1 MEQAILSGQFKPRER
16 LIEMNLISRYGVSR
30 TVIREALKAL
40 EAKGLVRTSPFRGA
54 AVADLTVDEIG
65 EIYFVRMAVEK
76 IAARLI
82 NKNIRPVE
90 IQGLKK
96 LLKEVE
102 RHLQKKT
109 DRMIEKDSEFHRAI
123 FRTCRN
129 EVLCDI
135 IDWLRTRSHIVGYN
149 AWSLPQRIEQSILE
163 HRELLQAIE
172 KRDPIQLERVIA
184 KHLTYSKNS
193 YLSQL
198 RGNREPLF
206 SGRRNGL
213 TPRRVGY

>member
-16 LIEMNLISRYGVSR
+16 LIEMNLIPRYGVSR

-54 AVADLTVDEIG
+54 TVADLTVGEIG
-65 EIYFVRMAVEK
+65 EIYFVRMAMEK

-82 NKNIRPVE
+82 IKNIRPVE
-90 IQGLKK
+90 ILGLKK

-102 RHLQKKT
+102 RHLQRKT
-109 DRMIEKDSEFHRAI
+109 DRMMEKDSEFHRAI

-129 EVLCDI
+129 QVLCDI

-149 AWSLPQRIEQSILE
+149 AWSLPQRIEQSLLE
-163 HRELLQAIE
+163 HREILQAIE
-172 KRDPIQLERVIA
+172 KRDPVQLEKMIV

-198 RGNREPLF
+198 RGNRNKSDE
-206 SGRRNGL
+206 
-213 TPRRVGY
+213 

>member
-16 LIEMNLISRYGVSR
+16 LIEMNLIPRYGVSR

-82 NKNIRPVE
+82 IKNIRPVE

-109 DRMIEKDSEFHRAI
+109 DRMIEKDSEFHRGI

-129 EVLCDI
+129 AVLCDI

-163 HRELLQAIE
+163 HREILQAIE
-172 KRDPIQLERVIA
+172 KRDPVQLEKMIVQ
-184 KHLTYSKNS
+184 HLTYSKNS

-198 RGNREPLF
+198 RGNQEPLL
-206 SGRRNGL
+206 SGKRNGL
-213 TPRRVGY
+213 TSRRVGY

>member
-16 LIEMNLISRYGVSR
+16 LIEMNLIPRYGVSR

-54 AVADLTVDEIG
+54 TVADLTVGEIG
-65 EIYFVRMAVEK
+65 EIYFVRMAMEK

-82 NKNIRPVE
+82 IKNIRPVE
-90 IQGLKK
+90 ILGLKK

-102 RHLQKKT
+102 KHLQRKT
-109 DRMIEKDSEFHRAI
+109 DRMMEKDSEFHRAI

-129 EVLCDI
+129 QVLCDI

-149 AWSLPQRIEQSILE
+149 AWSLPQRIEQSLLE
-163 HRELLQAIE
+163 HREILQAIE
-172 KRDPIQLERVIA
+172 KRDPVQLEKMIG

-198 RGNREPLF
+198 RGNRNKSDE
-206 SGRRNGL
+206 
-213 TPRRVGY
+213 

>member
-16 LIEMNLISRYGVSR
+16 LIEMNLIPCYGVSR

-40 EAKGLVRTSPFRGA
+40 EAKGLVRTRPFRGA
-54 AVADLTVDEIG
+54 TVADLTVDEIG
-65 EIYFVRMAVEK
+65 EIYFVRMAIEK

-82 NKNIRPVE
+82 IKNIRPVE
-90 IQGLKK
+90 IQALKK

-109 DRMIEKDSEFHRAI
+109 DRMIEKDSEFHRAL
-123 FRTCRN
+123 FGTCRN
-129 EVLCDI
+129 QVLCDI
-135 IDWLRTRSHIVGYN
+135 IGWLRTRSHIVGYN

-163 HRELLQAIE
+163 HREILQAIE
-172 KRDPIQLERVIA
+172 KRDPVQLERVIV

-198 RGNREPLF
+198 RGNREPSL
-206 SGRRNGL
+206 SRKKNGL
-213 TPRRVGY
+213 PPRRVGH

>member
-1 MEQAILSGQFKPRER
+1 MSSVISTRVLKAMEQAILSGQFKPRER
-16 LIEMNLISRYGVSR
+16 LIEMNLIPRYGVSR

-54 AVADLTVDEIG
+54 TVADLTVGEIG
-65 EIYFVRMAVEK
+65 EIYFVRMAMEK

-82 NKNIRPVE
+82 IKNIRPVE
-90 IQGLKK
+90 ILGLKK

-102 RHLQKKT
+102 KHLQRKT
-109 DRMIEKDSEFHRAI
+109 DRMMEKDSEFHRAI

-129 EVLCDI
+129 QVLCDI

-149 AWSLPQRIEQSILE
+149 AWSLPQRIEQSLLE
-163 HRELLQAIE
+163 HREILQAIE
-172 KRDPIQLERVIA
+172 KRDPVQLEKMIG
-184 KHLTYSKNS
+184 KQLTYSKNS

-198 RGNREPLF
+198 RGNRNKSDE
-206 SGRRNGL
+206 
-213 TPRRVGY
+213 